1 MVKKTMYQKI
11 CVLKRQGLGKSEIAS
26 RLPLNIKTVN
36 RYYNMTENE
45 FRKYQTSILIKE
57 KIFNRFEKDIL
68 EVYESN
74 DFKKLNMS
82 AVYDFLEEKNGE
94 LPGTEKSLRNYINFL
109 ISADKLDLKSNIRIY
124 SKVPELPF
132 GKQMQADFGEYTLK
146 SSLKLY
152 IFASLLSA
160 SRYKYVVFQDR
171 PFKTMDVILHFLNCF
186 DYFGGIPEELVI
198 DQDKLMVV
206 SENRG
211 DIILT
216 KNFRYFVDEMNI
228 KMYVCRK
235 ADPESKGKVENLVGY
250 TKNNFCVT
258 RDFTDT
264 ETANISVSEWLRR
277 RANGKISQATK
288 QVPALVIDEERK
300 HLREIRNSI
309 FRKDSLADREER
321 TVDDKCYLS
330 LSACS
335 YMLPLKY
342 RNKKVEI
349 YATKRKLFVFDILTG
364 KEIVEYDISLI
375 PGKKILK
382 REFKRDKEKT
392 ATELKQG
399 VVNLFSLDNWK
410 TFASM
415 NFKAFPRYVRDQC
428 IDAKKHFSMGD
439 IDEIILDKA
448 LEFCIENKT
457 PSFANLN
464 DTYKY
469 YKRMNEESIQEINV
483 NERIKDFCGTEH
495 KIKKQIDVKRRNYK
509 IYKSILKNRRVG

>member
-1 MVKKTMYQKI
+1 MVKKIMYQKI
-11 CVLKRQGLGKSEIAS
+11 CSLKRQGLRKSEITS
-26 RLPLNIKTVN
+26 RLNLNIKTVN
-36 RYYNMTENE
+36 KYYNMTEEE
-45 FRKYQTSILIKE
+45 FRVYQRSILVKE
-57 KIFNRFEKDIL
+57 KVFDQFEKDIV

-74 DFKKLNMS
+74 DFNKLNMC
-82 AVYDFLEEKNGE
+82 AVYDFLEEKHGE
-94 LPGTEKSLRNYINFL
+94 LPGTEKSFRNYINFL
-109 ISADKLDLKSNIRIY
+109 ISADKLDLKGNIRIY

-146 SSLKLY
+146 SGLKLY

-211 DIILT
+211 DITLT
-216 KNFRYFVDEMNI
+216 KDFRYFVDEMNI
-228 KMYVCRK
+228 KIYVCRK

-250 TKNNFCVT
+250 VKNNFCVT

-264 ETANISVSEWLRR
+264 ETANISVSKWLKR

-288 QVPALVIDEERK
+288 QIPALVIHEERK
-300 HLREIRNSI
+300 HLRGIINSI

-330 LSACS
+330 LSSCS

-349 YATKRKLFVFDILTG
+349 YAAKQKLFVFDILTG

-375 PGKKILK
+375 PGKKIFK
-382 REFKRDKEKT
+382 REFKRAKEKT
-392 ATELKQG
+392 VTELKQG
-399 VVNLFSLDNWK
+399 VVNLFGFENWK
-410 TFASM
+410 TFVSI

-428 IDAKKHFSMGD
+428 IDAKKHFSGGN

-448 LEFCIENKT
+448 LKFCIENKT

-469 YKRMNEESIQEINV
+469 YKHMHEESIKEIDV
-483 NERIKDFCGTEH
+483 NEIIKDFYDIEH
-495 KIKKQIDVKRRNYK
+495 ETKKKIDVKRRNYK
-509 IYKSILKNRRVG
+509 IYKAILKNRRIG